1 MAAVRQR
8 NVDGSA
14 KRGGS
19 AQRDGG
25 SAVAAARM
33 LRRWRQRDSA
43 MSAAAWRQRSGGGS
57 VSGGGGSATALRR
70 RWRQLDIATSAEA
83 WRQHGGG
90 GSVSG
95 GGVSAKRGGG
105 AQRYGSSMV
114 EAARRLL
121 RWRQCDSATSAAA
134 RSAHLG
140 RRMRQQKTK
149 KINQIVVLGGSR
161 TMILHNNQ
169 PKMCRHD
176 GGGIIRDALPD
187 GEVRGARSH
196 RFWGDRVGRR
206 LKNEIK

>member
-8 NVDGSA
+8 NVGGSA

-43 MSAAAWRQRSGGGS
+43 MSAAAWRQRSSGSS

-70 RWRQLDIATSAEA
+70 RWRQRDSATSAEA

-105 AQRYGSSMV
+105 AQRDGSSMV

-121 RWRQCDSATSAAA
+121 RWRQCDSAASTAA
-134 RSAHLG
+134 RSAFG
-140 RRMRQQKTK
+140 AANEATKTK

-176 GGGIIRDALPD
+176 GGGIIRTHYLT
-187 GEVRGARSH
+187 G
-196 RFWGDRVGRR
+196 
-206 LKNEIK
+206 K

>member
-1 MAAVRQR
+1 MPTV
-8 NVDGSA
+8 SA
-14 KRGGS
+14 W
-19 AQRDGG
+19 DC
-25 SAVAAARM
+25 
-33 LRRWRQRDSA
+33 
-43 MSAAAWRQRSGGGS
+43 
-57 VSGGGGSATALRR
+57 TACTWGNLDEEA
-70 RWRQLDIATSAEA
+70 LVCVDIATSAEA

-176 GGGIIRDALPD
+176 GGGSYGTRYLT
-187 GEVRGARSH
+187 G
-196 RFWGDRVGRR
+196 
-206 LKNEIK
+206 K